1 MVKKTIKRALQL
13 LLPSKIFLE
22 VLIYY
27 RKSKES
33 ELEILSLLCDKS
45 LISIDIGASDGL
57 YLAPMRKY
65 SKLCIAFEPR
75 SVAKNNLDFLFR
87 KCPNVIIEEFA
98 LSNYTGNAKLQ
109 IFKDDE
115 GRSTIEKVNDLT
127 KEGIVEI
134 VNVPVIKLD
143 DFIIQGEVGF
153 IKIDVEGH
161 EENVLRGA
169 LNLLKKFHPNILV
182 EIEERHN
189 KGSFDRV
196 KYLLQ
201 AEGYKG
207 FIYFD
212 NRLNSIDEIDIN
224 DLQNIRIF

>member
-1 MVKKTIKRALQL
+1 M
-13 LLPSKIFLE
+13 
-22 VLIYY
+22 IYFQ
-27 RKSKES
+27 
-33 ELEILSLLCDKS
+33 
-45 LISIDIGASDGL
+45 G
-57 YLAPMRKY
+57 
-65 SKLCIAFEPR
+65 
-75 SVAKNNLDFLFR
+75 
-87 KCPNVIIEEFA
+87 
-98 LSNYTGNAKLQ
+98 
-109 IFKDDE
+109 
-115 GRSTIEKVNDLT
+115 KVR
-127 KEGIVEI
+127 
-134 VNVPVIKLD
+134 
-143 DFIIQGEVGF
+143 F

-212 NRLNSIDEIDIN
+212 NRLNSIDEVDIN
-224 DLQNIRIF
+224 DLQNIDLLGTPHYINNFIFSHEKGLKKLTPLMKK